1 MPLRCAWSSWRN
13 FLKSKKKEFVLSRQ
27 VLRSGTAI
35 GALVR
40 EAEHAE
46 SKADFIHKMSIAL
59 KEANETLYWLELLYQ
74 GEYIDKQSFDSIGF
88 DSEELIK
95 LLTAIV
101 KTSKSQNAP
110 NNYPFSIIHYPLC
123 QIASHLSRRY
133 AQGVSQRSGVD
144 FQDRQSA

>member
-1 MPLRCAWSSWRN
+1 VVKLAKYLEGRQ
-13 FLKSKKKEFVLSRQ
+13 KEFVLSKQ

-59 KEANETLYWLELLYQ
+59 KEANETSYWLGLLRR
-74 GEYIDKQSFDSIGF
+74 GEYINGQSFQSIGA

-95 LLTAIV
+95 LLIAII
-101 KTSKSQNAP
+101 KTSKVAK
-110 NNYPFSIIHYPLC
+110 
-123 QIASHLSRRY
+123 
-133 AQGVSQRSGVD
+133 RSE
-144 FQDRQSA
+144 